1 MFSESLHNFKHITLR
16 ATITVKLFDNMSNIV
31 DISIDT
37 ALDLTVNLDGLGVM
51 WYRSEL
57 RQNEN
62 SLKYI
67 WNVPRNESNNSFY
80 SGKKEIGIVP
90 NDADPA
96 SLSTMWASY
105 YFRILYVRTTY
116 K

>member
-51 WYRSEL
+51 
-57 RQNEN
+57 
-62 SLKYI
+62 
-67 WNVPRNESNNSFY
+67 
-80 SGKKEIGIVP
+80 
-90 NDADPA
+90 
-96 SLSTMWASY
+96 
-105 YFRILYVRTTY
+105 
-116 K
+116 